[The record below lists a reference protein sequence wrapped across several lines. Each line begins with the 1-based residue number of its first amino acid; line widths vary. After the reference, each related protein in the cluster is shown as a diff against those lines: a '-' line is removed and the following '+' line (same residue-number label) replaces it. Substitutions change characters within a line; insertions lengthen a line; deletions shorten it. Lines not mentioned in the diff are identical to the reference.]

1 MSPWFKVTLN
11 SDSVAYTDAS
21 SEKASQEDLCDL
33 SFEDVGNGSTT
44 SELATPEEI
53 ERHKLGASDYNDD
66 GSLRE

>member
-21 SEKASQEDLCDL
+21 TEKRSTEDPCDL
-33 SFEDVGNGSTT
+33 SWEDVGNGTYT

-53 ERHKLGASDYNDD
+53 ERLKLGASGYNDD
-66 GSLRE
+66 GTDRE